1 MRITTPLLC
10 GIFAAGLAST
20 HAADTAA
27 FTENFAQATE
37 HSAVKNTT
45 GWSVHA
51 GPGDAKI
58 QLAAGYEGLGARVE
72 TNEQLRL
79 LIPPDQAIDLSEGG
93 AEFHIKL
100 RIMASN
106 DGYALTQVLLGQDDG
121 VHGVI
126 VRFNGGTK
134 DGAPDNF
141 LQISSSGESWGRA
154 FFEDLPDTPWKKET
168 WYEIIITFTSA
179 QDAKVTVRD
188 ADSGLALIEDRAI
201 GVVGLTGKFEKL
213 NVVVIGN
220 GGTARAFDF
229 DDISLIRK

>member
-1 MRITTPLLC
+1 MRITASLL
-10 GIFAAGLAST
+10 GILLTAGLAT
-20 HAADTAA
+20 TQAADSV
-27 FTENFAQATE
+27 FTENFSQATE
-37 HSAVKNTT
+37 HSAVENTT
-45 GWSVHA
+45 NWSVHA

-72 TNEQLRL
+72 ANEQLRL
-79 LIPPDQAIDLSEGG
+79 LIPPDQAIDLNEGG

-100 RIMASN
+100 RIMAAN

-141 LQISSSGESWGRA
+141 LQISSSGESWGKV
-154 FFEDLPDTPWKKET
+154 FFEDLADTPWKKET
-168 WYEIIITFTSA
+168 WYEIIIAFTSSS
-179 QDAKVTVRD
+179 DAKVTVRD
-188 ADSGLALIEDRAI
+188 ADSGLALVEDRPI
-201 GVVGLTGKFEKL
+201 GVVGVTGKFDQL
-213 NVVVIGN
+213 NVVVVGN

-229 DDISLIRK
+229 DDISLTRK